1 MIGRIV
7 ISAAG
12 RDKGKIMVVVG
23 FKDDMPLVANGK
35 ERPINNPKPK
45 NCKHIILTEHR
56 LQTET
61 FSSNRRLKKALY
73 GLALNAV
80 TAKEEIL
87 CQKRI

>member
-1 MIGRIV
+1 MIGRVV

-12 RDKGKIMVVVG
+12 RDKGKYMAVVG
-23 FKDDMPLVANGK
+23 FKGDMPLVANGK
-35 ERPINNPKPK
+35 ERPVNNPKPK
-45 NCKHIILTEHR
+45 NNKHIILTEHR

-73 GLALNAV
+73 EIALNAV
-80 TAKEEIL
+80 TAKEETL

>member
-1 MIGRIV
+1 MIGRVV

-23 FKDDMPLVANGK
+23 FKGDMPLVANGK
-35 ERPINNPKPK
+35 ERPLNNPKPK

-73 GLALNAV
+73 DLA
-80 TAKEEIL
+80 
-87 CQKRI
+87 

>member
-1 MIGRIV
+1 MIGRVV

-73 GLALNAV
+73 GLALTAV